1 MKLLFRNWMLA
12 RLNRQQWGL
21 KAFSVNTRSLLC
33 PLSSDAMHILF
44 VAFLSGAVPCTH
56 LWSFGSVLKSPSLH
70 KTASSWLVTREDDS
84 TCFVKILVCS
94 YVFISLQAIIYSV
107 CRQTS
112 YLLHAFEKWY
122 HFFVATNSKALA
134 SAALTLNASWILS
147 AKRTYQTVE
156 TG

>member
-1 MKLLFRNWMLA
+1 
-12 RLNRQQWGL
+12 
-21 KAFSVNTRSLLC
+21 
-33 PLSSDAMHILF
+33 MHILF
-44 VAFLSGAVPCTH
+44 VAFLIRGC
-56 LWSFGSVLKSPSLH
+56 VLYASLILRFCFEISI
-70 KTASSWLVTREDDS
+70 TAQNRLIITSYPGGRLQL

-107 CRQTS
+107 CLQSS

-147 AKRTYQTVE
+147 AKLKYQTVE